1 MTAGFN
7 VNGFGLER
15 AFDVLLD
22 QSQRI
27 QKENELLR
35 QELMRHPSGA
45 LQIRLIERSL
55 GMAYREHHEES
66 RMAQISG

>member
-1 MTAGFN
+1 MSADLN
-7 VNGFGLER
+7 VNGYGLER

-35 QELMRHPSGA
+35 QELLRHPSGA
-45 LQIRLIERSL
+45 LQIRAVERSL
-55 GMAYREHHEES
+55 GIAYRDEES
-66 RMAQISG
+66 RVTQISG

>member
-1 MTAGFN
+1 MTAVIN
-7 VNGFGLER
+7 VNGYGLER

-35 QELMRHPSGA
+35 QELMRHASGA
-45 LQIRLIERSL
+45 LQIRSVERAL
-55 GMAYREHHEES
+55 CMAYRENDHES
-66 RMAQISG
+66 QSTQISD